1 MHRAKASKSCQ
12 LFGVPYL
19 FHALCFFALRV
30 ESTGALEGVARFG
43 FDAGLTLHILGRLS
57 LALSFL
63 TDHRHTGML
72 TFLVV
77 GHRSG
82 VAGGGALHGPAP
94 AVEVPRAKEAHV
106 TRTMLDAL
114 MIASSRKCGSTNPLC

>member
-43 FDAGLTLHILGRLS
+43 FDARLTLHILGRRS

-72 TFLVV
+72 TFWSPAIGPGLPVV
-77 GHRSG
+77 G
-82 VAGGGALHGPAP
+82 PCT
-94 AVEVPRAKEAHV
+94 VPRQPSKFQGPK
-106 TRTMLDAL
+106 TG
-114 MIASSRKCGSTNPLC
+114 IS